1 MPTLVPIRPR
11 RRGERRSLRTLLPGV
26 SLRPSLAFNPDTPR
40 RLSTPLLTPFNSTP
54 ISSLVWTLDP
64 QYGHAGAAS
73 RAAPSGG
80 CLYPLNL
87 YVVVA
92 PGGRVGG
99 LDPGAYRYLPAS
111 HALCALSPKGD
122 ERCADD
128 AASRR
133 ATRRTPNHTFVF
145 DTWKY
150 CNSIR
155 IHQSRTRA
163 TDTRAS
169 SSHCRAE
176 IENLGEAVCFD
187 AAAADGVHGALAR
200 STSAQANST
209 EYQTWIDDSAV
220 VVLVTGNVR
229 ATAKHGGLY
238 RRFATELVTTEAG
251 MVAENVVLQATS
263 LGLGATPIGAFD
275 ARAIH
280 RTLPLKETGED
291 PLVMLAVGVPK
302 GSFREHHGH
311 GRAEDEQSARAAE
324 VAAKGEETARRTTR

>member
-229 ATAKHGGLY
+229 ATAKHG
-238 RRFATELVTTEAG
+238 
-251 MVAENVVLQATS
+251 
-263 LGLGATPIGAFD
+263 
-275 ARAIH
+275 
-280 RTLPLKETGED
+280 
-291 PLVMLAVGVPK
+291 
-302 GSFREHHGH
+302 
-311 GRAEDEQSARAAE
+311 
-324 VAAKGEETARRTTR
+324 

>member
-1 MPTLVPIRPR
+1 L
-11 RRGERRSLRTLLPGV
+11 
-26 SLRPSLAFNPDTPR
+26 
-40 RLSTPLLTPFNSTP
+40 
-54 ISSLVWTLDP
+54 LVWTLDP

-80 CLYPLNL
+80 RLYPLNL

-122 ERCADD
+122 KRCADD

-133 ATRRTPNHTFVF
+133 ATRRTPNHTFL
-145 DTWKY
+145 TRGSY
-150 CNSIR
+150 SIH
-155 IHQSRTRA
+155 IHHSRTRA

-176 IENLGEAVCFD
+176 IENLSEAVCFD
-187 AAAADGVHGALAR
+187 AAAAEGVHGALAR

-229 ATAKHGGLY
+229 MTAKHGGLY

-280 RTLPLKETGED
+280 RTLPLKETGE
-291 PLVMLAVGVPK
+291 VACNTT
-302 GSFREHHGH
+302 F
-311 GRAEDEQSARAAE
+311 SATIPASVVTSS
-324 VAAKGEETARRTTR
+324 VANRR